1 MFALNR
7 FENDRL
13 FQELP
18 LEILYTAFD
27 INVQEILTRICEM
40 VISFESDAN
49 FFWVELLINNVIDWD
64 GLKRLE
70 TTSNFPFQ
78 NLQIKRII
86 NELK

>member
-1 MFALNR
+1 
-7 FENDRL
+7 
-13 FQELP
+13 
-18 LEILYTAFD
+18 
-27 INVQEILTRICEM
+27 M

-49 FFWVELLINNVIDWD
+49 FFWVELLIDNIIEWD